1 MVTIFQTVL
10 MHLAVCGLVASLV
23 LLTLRSRMALDA
35 FTRLCSIWRSLTA
48 FGRVAVCSFL
58 LVGVLVG
65 GDKTNSVNNLPP
77 QMMSPLVQQGNASIL
92 TGRPVNGNLINTMN
106 LVQLQATGAER
117 KAASW
122 NVRGAWKD
130 SFWLDFEDGWVF
142 PWGTNHLSG
151 VEVISCGQIWPMPF
165 DTNAVATAGSPF
177 EIVPGLTTFAYEF
190 TPSNSCRFAWTDA
203 AVNRDTNNLVSAA
216 LELFRCGDVAVTT
229 NGVTWTIPR
238 ELPFDHDGFGQDAE
252 WVAANFTN
260 ATEIA
265 AAGGYAAWVDAQ
277 VGEGLTNGLYKLTVA
292 LTNTPPEV
300 VNLTVGDWS
309 VAVTNV
315 GECVFLLEKG
325 TRYEIGLSCYMDGF
339 SYACDDGEEVAAP
352 RLLRGPVNS
361 PAYSVLLTASDDT
374 GSVELV
380 EPSPS
385 GDGYVIYYPWLS
397 LSPDHEVDPTFP
409 ILLSVSVFDLP
420 QGAYPTVE
428 WQTNNLTIA
437 TGENFFWYGD
447 EDVDAIDVVA
457 TCRDAT
463 LHGHFSIERHVR
475 SSEITLSGGGLIIV
489 EDAYTNAPGEVVS
502 ASSTSRRLDFSWS
515 LAEEGTLSLE
525 SNSAALA
532 LTNEYG
538 TTFSLP
544 YSWHGSVDEE
554 DNWRLFASCA
564 DTAQTGHVGDFVFT
578 FTPDAPTAATLT
590 RTVGVDVVKIRVE
603 AEADWPSNKVR
614 HVFGPKERF
623 AITST
628 PQVAL
633 SVGSG
638 SFASVTNNTVI
649 APDRAGSF
657 VVVAIVGEASAT
669 LPFECI
675 APTALCG
682 GNPRAWESNEW
693 HQFGIHPLSADEA
706 GVAVHIDT
714 WLEPSYVSYTNIRLF
729 EGVAQPSD
737 RQGWYLDV
745 NTFPDE
751 DLQHN
756 VNAGASVNPETEYI
770 AIGTSGNLT
779 QQGDYV
785 ASICITTN
793 EYFYGSYKLEIPLKW
808 YAEAGLVTNSLPD
821 NVQTVWIY
829 SNGTMR
835 IRKNGV
841 VWERSLSGFECQ
853 VED

>member
-1 MVTIFQTVL
+1 MMKPVIDQV
-10 MHLAVCGLVASLV
+10 VGGV
-23 LLTLRSRMALDA
+23 LLA
-35 FTRLCSIWRSLTA
+35 
-48 FGRVAVCSFL
+48 GFL
-58 LVGVLVG
+58 AGMVGYG
-65 GDKTNSVNNLPP
+65 GGKTNSVP
-77 QMMSPLVQQGNASIL
+77 QNMNAPFAPMGEVHPLQGLARLIWPEAFEPRIL
-92 TGRPVNGNLINTMN
+92 SHP
-106 LVQLQATGAER
+106 LQMADAE
-117 KAASW
+117 KMAANW
-122 NVRGAWKD
+122 NVRGAWRD
-130 SFWLDFEDGWVF
+130 SFKLDFDAGWVF
-142 PWGTNHLSG
+142 PWGTNHLTS
-151 VEVISCGQIWPMPF
+151 VEVLSHGEIRPQWN
-165 DTNAVATAGSPF
+165 DTNAVARLGVPVS
-177 EIVPGLTTFAYEF
+177 IVPGLTNFSFEL
-190 TPSNSCRFAWTDA
+190 TPSNSYRFAWTDA
-203 AVNRDTNNLVSAA
+203 VIGRAPRNTQPNNLMTASI
-216 LELFRCGDVAVTT
+216 ELMRCGDVAIAT
-229 NGVTWTIPR
+229 NGVLWTIPR
-238 ELPFDHDGFGQDAE
+238 ELPFDHDGFGQDDE

-309 VAVTNV
+309 VAMTNV

-325 TRYEIGLSCYMDGF
+325 TRYEIGLSYYMDGF

-409 ILLSVSVFDLP
+409 ILLSVSVFDVP
-420 QGAYPTVE
+420 QGVYPTVE

-447 EDVDAIDVVA
+447 EDVNAIDVVA

-463 LHGHFSIERHVR
+463 LHGHYSIERHVR

-502 ASSTSRRLDFSWS
+502 ASSTSRRLDLSWS

-538 TTFSLP
+538 ATFSLP
-544 YSWHGSVDEE
+544 YSWHGSMDEE
-554 DNWRLFASCA
+554 DDWQLFASCA
-564 DTAQTGHVGDFVFT
+564 DTTQTGHVGDFVFT

-638 SFASVTNNTVI
+638 SLASVTNNTVI

-657 VVVAIVGEASAT
+657 AVVAIVGEASAT

-737 RQGWYLDV
+737 RRGWYLDV

-779 QQGDYV
+779 QLGDYV